1 MFLPESIHEIAPLL
15 LKYLRDELTVEEE
28 IKLNKWASESERN
41 RVFLENISAEQIL
54 KIDTD
59 FNEEAI
65 WAKINETISR
75 PEAPPSLVS
84 EHRPFYRR
92 FVAAALI
99 AIMLGAGT
107 WLIWNSNRK
116 GSVVNQNVSV
126 YKNDVAPGGDK
137 AILTLA
143 NGSTIILDTA
153 NKGKITEEG
162 NAKILKTEN
171 GQLAYAIDPSI
182 LSHGREEL
190 FNTVA
195 TQRGG
200 QYQVLL
206 SDGTKVWLNAA
217 SSLRYP
223 VYFTGKDRAVELTG
237 EAYFE
242 VAKNPKLPFKVRVN
256 GTEVE
261 VLGTH
266 FNIMAYSDE
275 RQTTTTLLEGS
286 VKITKGKEN
295 DLLKPGQQSL
305 ADENGLKIIDNA
317 NLDEVMSWQKGF
329 FQFGNADIK
338 TIMRQVSRWYDVDI
352 SFEGNIPD
360 HFNATIP
367 RNVSISKLFGI
378 LELTGHVH
386 FKVDEKKVIV
396 VP

>member
-28 IKLNKWASESERN
+28 IRLNKWASESERN

-54 KIDTD
+54 KIDAD

-65 WAKINETISR
+65 WAKINEAISR

-99 AIMLGAGT
+99 VIILGAGT
-107 WLIWNSNRK
+107 WLIWNNNRK
-116 GSVVNQNVSV
+116 APVGNQNVSV

-137 AILTLA
+137 ATLTLA
-143 NGSTIILDTA
+143 NGFTIILDTA
-153 NKGKITEEG
+153 SKGKIVEEG

-171 GQLAYAIDPSI
+171 GQLAYAIDPSL
-182 LSHGREEL
+182 LSHEKQEL
-190 FNTVA
+190 FNTI
-195 TQRGG
+195 TTPRGG
-200 QYQVLL
+200 QYQLL
-206 SDGTKVWLNAA
+206 LGDGTRVWLNAA

-223 VYFTGKDRAVELTG
+223 VYFTGRDREVELTG

-242 VAKNPKLPFKVRVN
+242 VAKNPKLPFRVKVN
-256 GTEVE
+256 GVAVE

-275 RQTTTTLLEGS
+275 REIATTLLEGS
-286 VKITKGKEN
+286 VRITKGKDN
-295 DLLKPGQQSL
+295 SLLKPGQQSL
-305 ADENGLKIIDNA
+305 VDQNGIKIVENVNV
-317 NLDEVMSWQKGF
+317 DEVMSWQKGF
-329 FQFGNADIK
+329 FQFENADIK
-338 TIMRQVSRWYDVDI
+338 TIMRQVARWYDVDI
-352 SFEGNIPD
+352 NFEGNIPD

-367 RNVSISKLFGI
+367 RNVSVSKLFKV
-378 LELTGHVH
+378 LELTEHIH
-386 FKVDEKKVIV
+386 FKIDDKKITVS
-396 VP
+396 P